1 MTDAN
6 DALVWIDCEMTG
18 LDLAKDALIEV
29 SVHITDGDLNVL
41 DEGLDVVIRP
51 ESEALEQMDDFVRNM
66 HTVSGL
72 LEELPAGLTM
82 EAATE
87 QVLSHIKR
95 YVPEPGKAL
104 LAGNSVG
111 NDRNF
116 LLRDMPAVID
126 FLHYRIIDVSTI
138 KELCRRWYP
147 AVYENAPEKTGSHRA
162 LGDIVDSL
170 VELRYYREAVMVAT
184 PGPGAAESAAIA
196 ADISRN

>member
-147 AVYENAPEKTGSHRA
+147 
-162 LGDIVDSL
+162 
-170 VELRYYREAVMVAT
+170 
-184 PGPGAAESAAIA
+184 
-196 ADISRN
+196 